1 MGMKEGATQWE
12 EFDTT
17 GGETRYK
24 VTSIP
29 QGKWTFGVV
38 AINAVGKSEPVTF
51 MTSFD
56 GENSPMIDNIDR
68 ITYEDYLATKPKT
81 GDGSEAP
88 PVRVGKQRRLSKRD
102 LEVWEACN
110 KVVITDTSY
119 TVKSL
124 QSGSKPSFRVIAI
137 NDYGESRSSNVVGPI
152 TCKDDI
158 IFPGIEVLG
167 FKEIE
172 EGNKLEIFAKVSGNP
187 LPEIEWLKDDKVI
200 TSDGNSKTSDSNNY
214 KIQTEIGST
223 CLAID
228 EANRSDSGYYSI
240 RASNVAG
247 NGLKQIK
254 VVILSKPGPPLGP
267 VSFTSVSAQS
277 QSISW
282 LPPVDD
288 GGCHI
293 SHYIVQRCVTDRQYW
308 ADVGEDIRSCE
319 ATSTDLHKGKNFVT
333 T

>member
-1 MGMKEGATQWE
+1 MSA
-12 EFDTT
+12 
-17 GGETRYK
+17 
-24 VTSIP
+24 
-29 QGKWTFGVV
+29 
-38 AINAVGKSEPVTF
+38 
-51 MTSFD
+51 
-56 GENSPMIDNIDR
+56 
-68 ITYEDYLATKPKT
+68 
-81 GDGSEAP
+81 GS
-88 PVRVGKQRRLSKRD
+88 
-102 LEVWEACN
+102 
-110 KVVITDTSY
+110 
-119 TVKSL
+119 
-124 QSGSKPSFRVIAI
+124 
-137 NDYGESRSSNVVGPI
+137 
-152 TCKDDI
+152 
-158 IFPGIEVLG
+158 
-167 FKEIE
+167 
-172 EGNKLEIFAKVSGNP
+172 KLEIFAKVSGNP

-333 T
+333 M